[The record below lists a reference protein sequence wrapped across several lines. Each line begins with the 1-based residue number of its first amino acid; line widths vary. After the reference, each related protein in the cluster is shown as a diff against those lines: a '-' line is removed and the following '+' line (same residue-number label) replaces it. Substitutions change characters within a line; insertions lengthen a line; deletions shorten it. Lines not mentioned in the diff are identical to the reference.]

1 MSYGSDELARED
13 YSTEAAM
20 APPREE
26 RELARAAK
34 QARRDSSDR
43 GPIETALD
51 RCDEAAASLAE
62 VAENLLHR
70 LSPILG
76 PERPEPALG
85 EVRAEGDSSPVAS
98 RLDSLRDRMDD
109 ARAVLLRV
117 TRRIEL

>member
-1 MSYGSDELARED
+1 MSYGDEGTTYAEGGPID
-13 YSTEAAM
+13 
-20 APPREE
+20 PPMRAE

-34 QARRDSSDR
+34 EARRGADR
-43 GPIETALD
+43 GPIESALD

-62 VAENLLHR
+62 VAENLHHR

-85 EVRAEGDSSPVAS
+85 EVRAEGDSSPLVD
-98 RLDSLRDRMDD
+98 RLDRLHGRLED
-109 ARAVLLRV
+109 ARSVLLRA